1 LETSVTVYV
10 KTLFL
15 TWLWLEVSSFV
26 FSNFKIPPFFQ
37 RLYGQGN
44 LDCLVL
50 YIILYSFFRGTQ
62 VETYLHII
70 FPVYLLFDLGIKR
83 KETKIQVFFWLEVA
97 VITLL
102 VLSGLTITF
111 VSNFEGGMFFFDR
124 SVFYVSFFWLMF
136 IVSLVNLFNVVD
148 GLLCGITAVLAHSFL
163 VGIFLQPRVDSSAL
177 PFALVL
183 GAFATL
189 IWLFTVL
196 REKRGVNSVVLSSIL
211 ATLVG
216 VASIISTSKGIAL
229 MSIGMTLGL
238 FAVPI
243 LVFAFII
250 FFTHFQYKLGPR
262 DLAGRHQVL
271 WRFSTSSVNAF
282 VVLASL
288 TLIFIMMVTLLFQNK
303 LWSAGLV
310 CFALMMFARLARQ
323 IFIKR
328 KIRYKDVFFP
338 HEDHVMLFGTRIFRG
353 RKERALELV
362 DQVLKTKPLVPEH
375 LVTPDALC
383 LFRTVREP
391 YFGRILSRAFM
402 AVPDG
407 AGVLWASIF
416 LKERPILERIPGV
429 DFMQSVCGLAE
440 REGYGVFFLGSRQ
453 DHLEQALG
461 KLRSAHP
468 RLVISGSHDGYFCE
482 ADEGKIV
489 EEINASGARILFL
502 ALGVPL
508 QEYWVDRHRRKLK
521 VHLVMGI
528 GGSLDVLAGK
538 VQRSPL
544 FFQEYGLEWLYRT
557 LREPWRLTRV
567 LSLPLY
573 ILLVLREKLRQ
584 GDEEHERNLAP
595 PD

>member
-1 LETSVTVYV
+1 M
-10 KTLFL
+10 
-15 TWLWLEVSSFV
+15 
-26 FSNFKIPPFFQ
+26 
-37 RLYGQGN
+37 
-44 LDCLVL
+44 L
-50 YIILYSFFRGTQ
+50 YIILFSFFQGTH

-70 FPVYLLFDLGIKR
+70 FPIFLLFDLGVKR
-83 KETKIQVFFWLEVA
+83 KETKIQLFFWLEVA

-102 VLSGLTITF
+102 VLAGLKITF
-111 VSNFEGGMFFFDR
+111 ISNFEGGMFFFDR

-163 VGIFLQPRVDSSAL
+163 VGIFMQPRVDSSAL

-183 GAFATL
+183 GAFTTL

-211 ATLVG
+211 ATLIG
-216 VASIISTSKGIAL
+216 VVSVISTSKGIAL

-243 LVFAFII
+243 LIFAFII
-250 FFTHFQYKLGPR
+250 FFTHLQYKLGPGG
-262 DLAGRHQVL
+262 LAGRHQVL

-288 TLIFIMMVTLLFQNK
+288 TLIFIMMVTLLFKNK
-303 LWSAGLV
+303 LWSLGLV

-328 KIRYKDVFFP
+328 KIRYKDIFFP

-353 RKERALELV
+353 RKERALDLV
-362 DQVLKTKPLVPEH
+362 DQALRSKPKIPEH

-383 LFRTVREP
+383 LFRTVRDP
-391 YFGRILSRAFM
+391 YFGGILNRAFM

-407 AGVLWASIF
+407 AGVLWASVF
-416 LKERPILERIPGV
+416 LKERPILERIPGI
-429 DFMQSVCGLAE
+429 DFMQSVCSLAAH
-440 REGYGVFFLGSRQ
+440 RGHGVFILGSKI
-453 DHLEQALG
+453 DHLEQATERL
-461 KLRSAHP
+461 KSDHP
-468 RLVISGSHDGYFCE
+468 RLKISGSHDGYFTQE
-482 ADEGKIV
+482 DEERIV
-489 EEINASGARILFL
+489 EKINISGARILFL

-508 QEYWVDRHRRKLK
+508 QEYWFDRHRDNLK
-521 VHLVMGI
+521 VHLVMGV

-538 VQRSPL
+538 VERSPV

-557 LREPWRLTRV
+557 LREPWRLTRI

-584 GDEEHERNLAP
+584 GDEEHERNLEP